1 MVRFFSAFAPGL
13 FTGGLVSA
21 ASSVAAWAK
30 QSSPRDAAACASRS
44 STFTPD
50 EFRPFKLLSS
60 RYESHDTR
68 RLYFALESGEAVFS
82 VPVSSCIVAKLT
94 DAEGKDLLKPF
105 TPITA
110 NNKKGH
116 FELIV
121 KRHSKD
127 KMSALLFQ
135 LQPGE
140 ELLVKGPFEKF
151 TYKPNMWKHVGMLAG
166 GTGIAPMYQLLQAI
180 LMNAKDRTHVS
191 LVYANNQRRDILLA
205 NELTT
210 LNKTYNN
217 FNLYLT
223 LLEVP
228 HRWLGGIGYINEA
241 MIRTFM
247 PKPGER
253 HTKILVAGPPSMLA
267 EVAGDKVFA
276 GGKAP
281 EQGPLLGLLKRM
293 GYTEEQVFK
302 Y

>member
-1 MVRFFSAFAPGL
+1 MVRFLSAFAPGL

-21 ASSVAAWAK
+21 ASSAVAWARR
-30 QSSPRDAAACASRS
+30 SSASDAAECASPK

-50 EFRPFKLLSS
+50 EFHPFKLLSS

-68 RLYFALESGEAVFS
+68 RLYFALESIESTFS
-82 VPVSSCIVAKLT
+82 VPVASCIVVKLT
-94 DAEGKDLLKPF
+94 DTNGKDVLYPF

-110 NNKKGH
+110 NNTKGH
-116 FELIV
+116 FEIIV
-121 KRHSKD
+121 KKQPKD

-151 TYKPNMWKHVGMLAG
+151 TYKPNMWKSVGMLAS

-180 LMNAKDRTHVS
+180 LMNPKDRTHVS
-191 LVYANNQRRDILLA
+191 LVYANEQRRDILLA
-205 NELTT
+205 NELST
-210 LNKTYNN
+210 LQKTYNN

-223 LLEVP
+223 LMQVP
-228 HRWLGGIGYINEA
+228 HRWLGGIGGINDA
-241 MIRTFM
+241 MIHTFM
-247 PKPGER
+247 PKPDEK

-267 EVAGDKVFA
+267 ELAGDKVFA
-276 GGKAP
+276 DGKAP
-281 EQGPLLGLLKRM
+281 EQGPLLGLLKSL